1 MKKILFILL
10 LLATVAGTAR
20 GSLSKENLLLLDSL
34 VQAEERLTDLVE
46 KQKSQIDSIKQL
58 RMSMEPSPERVL
70 AGMHIGDSFLNQ
82 DIDSSLTYW
91 HLAIGEADAL
101 GFAHEK
107 LLLRLRILSSLP
119 RNGIAI
125 EALESFKK
133 IDPRGMTA
141 DERKEYWRRSADLY
155 YYIQMNYPAGVF
167 KENYRRRVQ
176 EALDSLSS
184 FYPRENPM
192 RRYIKAQN
200 NMLRGE
206 ENLAAADFM
215 ELMPEL
221 EHKSEHI
228 NTALWCVAKYYKDR
242 PDYRQLYINY
252 MLRLCLNTMR
262 EGRPQPYIM
271 AETGLLLATEG
282 KEQIGRELMATALSI
297 KETGAQSYPSF
308 DRSKYAA
315 HLNKSTKRAS
325 IILISIICCLCALC
339 IVLFFVVRRKSEIIH
354 SKESQLAIV
363 ESDKL
368 KIQEEMS
375 SINANIILLALL
387 STDLLQEYNLF
398 VIRKIKAHQIADL
411 TNEIESGKY
420 MQGLNAKFFETFDE
434 YLLNAHPDFIDRLNT
449 LLEPDKQLTLL
460 PNGSLSPELR
470 IAILVRLGIHES
482 SKISKLLGL
491 SLNTIYTYR
500 NRLKGRARDR
510 DSFEKNLQNIPLKC

>member
-1 MKKILFILL
+1 MKKKLFILL

-34 VQAEERLTDLVE
+34 AQAEDMLKELMN
-46 KQKSQIDSIKQL
+46 KQKSHIDSLKQL
-58 RMSMEPSPERVL
+58 RLSMEPSPERVL
-70 AGMHIGDSFLNQ
+70 AGMRIGDSFLSQ

-101 GFAHEK
+101 GFEHEK
-107 LLLRLRILSSLP
+107 LLLRMRILSSMP
-119 RNGIAI
+119 RNGIDIEAI
-125 EALESFKK
+125 EKFKK
-133 IDPRGMTA
+133 LDPSSMTS

-155 YYIQMNYPAGVF
+155 YYIQLDYPPGDY
-167 KENYRRRVQ
+167 KENYLRHVRD
-176 EALDSLSS
+176 ALDSLST
-184 FYPRENPM
+184 FYPRDNPM

-221 EHKSEHI
+221 EYNSEYI

-252 MLRLCLNTMR
+252 MLRLCLNTMQK
-262 EGRPQPYIM
+262 GLPQPHIM
-271 AETGLLLATEG
+271 AETGLILSDEG

-297 KETGAQSYPSF
+297 KEASARSYPSF
-308 DRSKYAA
+308 DRSKYAT
-315 HLNKSTKRAS
+315 HLNKSSKRTS
-325 IILISIICCLCALC
+325 ITFISVICCISVLCF
-339 IVLFFVVRRKSEIIH
+339 VLFFLVRRKNEKIR

-363 ESDKL
+363 EKEKL
-368 KIQEEMS
+368 KFQKEMS

-398 VIRKIKAHQIADL
+398 VLRKIKAHQIADL
-411 TNEIESGKY
+411 TKEIESGKY
-420 MQGLNAKFFETFDE
+420 MQGLTAKFFETFDE
-434 YLLNAHPDFIDRLNT
+434 SILKAHPDFIDRLNT
-449 LLEPDKQLTLL
+449 LLEPDKQLSLM

-470 IAILVRLGIHES
+470 IAVLVRLGIHES
-482 SKISKLLGL
+482 SKISKMLGL

-500 NRLKGRARDR
+500 NRLKGRALDR
-510 DSFEKNLQNIPLKC
+510 YSFEKNLQNLPLKC